1 MGNIILSNRSVLSNL
16 IILNFP
22 SVLNFLIIP
31 NFPSILNFPI
41 IPNFPSILNIIQY
54 YFPSVSDR
62 WFNIHYSIA
71 KRCALRALNMRVQ

>member
-31 NFPSILNFPI
+31 NFPI
-41 IPNFPSILNIIQY
+41 ILNIITSLR
-54 YFPSVSDR
+54 SVTVG
-62 WFNIHYSIA
+62 SIA
-71 KRCALRALNMRVQ
+71 KRCALRALSMRVQ

>member
-22 SVLNFLIIP
+22 SVLNFL
-31 NFPSILNFPI
+31 I

-71 KRCALRALNMRVQ
+71 KRCALRALSMRVQ